1 MLDVALG
8 ERWGGAKVPDAAR
21 LVFGNEAGSRGPGP
35 FRADKPAYPAFL
47 GFIFGGGID
56 GCEDLPENDA
66 RLDRPDEGWL
76 ELLELEGRDLRP

>member
-8 ERWGGAKVPDAAR
+8 GRLGAKLPDAAR
-21 LVFGNEAGSRGPGP
+21 LEFGNAGGSRGPGP

-56 GCEDLPENDA
+56 GWEDPPAPEA

-76 ELLELEGRDLRP
+76 ELLELGGRDLRP